1 MMLYFILDSGF
12 AWRHERRFGVGRR
25 EINEPYFRRLVIVSR
40 NVRKPTR

>member
-1 MMLYFILDSGF
+1 MMLYFILDFVF
-12 AWRHERRFGVGRR
+12 ARRHEHRLGVWRG